1 MKIAGHTMSTPEL
14 SVEEALAFFTSLGLE
29 GAEVVV
35 QSDYK
40 SGIPYEA
47 DNNYI
52 LSLREFAN
60 NLGIK
65 IVALT
70 PYLNRYNDLDE
81 NVRAKESAGLMRI
94 IDMAQVLGAGSI
106 RIYGGA
112 FKDDETDSTG
122 EKLQRLVKTLRECGD
137 YAQNYNIK
145 LSIENHFGTMAT
157 TATKTM
163 KIIEAVN
170 HPAVGVLYDQA
181 NLAFF
186 PAEEYQE
193 AIDLQKGHITWVHV
207 KDLVYRGG
215 KPQKFK
221 SDSVSHISEEIRTVF
236 SRFPGDGVLDWP
248 SILKYLR
255 DVGGY
260 DGWLSLEYERRWGKT
275 DLPPA
280 VEGLPVCVERL
291 RNWLKEL
298 DTEDLI

>member
-1 MKIAGHTMSTPEL
+1 MRPAGHTMSTPEFT
-14 SVEEALAFFTSLGLE
+14 VEEALEFFASLGLP

-35 QSDYK
+35 QTGYR

-47 DNNYI
+47 DDRYV
-52 LSLREFAN
+52 LSLRKKADS
-60 NLGIK
+60 LGIQ

-70 PYLNRYNDLDE
+70 PYLSDYNSLDE
-81 NVRAKESAGLMRI
+81 QLRI
-94 IDMAQVLGAGSI
+94 HDCTALKRVIDMAHILGAGSI
-106 RIYGGA
+106 RIYGGS
-112 FKDDETDSTG
+112 FKDDEVDENG
-122 EKLQRLVKTLRECGD
+122 DKLRQLVCSLRECGD
-137 YAQNYNIK
+137 YADRFGIK

-157 TATKTM
+157 TAKNTM
-163 KIIEAVN
+163 NVINAVN

-186 PAEEYQE
+186 PAEEYKE

-215 KPQKFK
+215 KPQQFR
-221 SDSVSHISEEIRTVF
+221 SDSVSHISEEIRTVY
-236 SRFPGDGVLDWP
+236 SRFPGDGILDWP
-248 SILKYLR
+248 AILRYLK

-280 VEGLPVCVERL
+280 VEGLPICVERL
-291 RNWLKEL
+291 NKWLKAL
-298 DTEDLI
+298 DT